1 MEKTGKAL
9 KVWTW
14 IFIVLTIVTP
24 LFAIGSI
31 IYSVKDKKYDEVKGA
46 KLLQISII
54 VAVII
59 FVLNLLTLL
68 GLR

>member
-1 MEKTGKAL
+1 MDHN
-9 KVWTW
+9 
-14 IFIVLTIVTP
+14 IICIIVLTIVTP

-54 VAVII
+54 VAAII
-59 FVLNLLTLL
+59 FSKLINFTWIKKLIVTKK
-68 GLR
+68 

>member
-9 KVWTW
+9 KVWAW
-14 IFIVLTIVTP
+14 VFIVLTIVTP

-31 IYSVKDKKYDEVKGA
+31 ICSVKYKKYDEAKGA

-59 FVLNLLTLL
+59 FVLNLLTV
-68 GLR
+68 LRLR

>member
-9 KVWTW
+9 KVWAW
-14 IFIVLTIVTP
+14 VFIVLTIVTP

-31 IYSVKDKKYDEVKGA
+31 ICSVKYKKYDEAKGA

-59 FVLNLLTLL
+59 FVLNLLNVV

>member
-9 KVWTW
+9 KVWAW
-14 IFIVLTIVTP
+14 VFIVLTIVTP

-31 IYSVKDKKYDEVKGA
+31 ICSVKYKKYDEAKGA

-59 FVLNLLTLL
+59 FVLNLLTVL